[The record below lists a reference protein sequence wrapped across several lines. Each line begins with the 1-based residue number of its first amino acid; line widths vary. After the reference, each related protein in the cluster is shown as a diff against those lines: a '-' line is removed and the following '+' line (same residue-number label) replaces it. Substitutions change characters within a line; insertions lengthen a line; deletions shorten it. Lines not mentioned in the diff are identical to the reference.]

1 MRGGVKLRLKA
12 IAFVLVFTLV
22 LLTGFIYSQ
31 QEKASAAANLSA
43 YMSVVS
49 PNWEP
54 MAYNITGSA
63 PWVDVQTVG
72 GWNAVKLAGNVGI
85 GDGSYRAL
93 KNTSTTDIKFADTGS
108 EFMAADI
115 SMAPL
120 DVSRMSGYIP
130 VTSANETTK
139 NVPTQNNTTETNS
152 TGKALLSIPAIE
164 APRFDKNVSEAV
176 NETNASVA
184 KEEAPASPAAP
195 AGMALNDPYHAI
207 LMGRPINDLLYE
219 DPLAQS
225 VTMYGRLVGFQ
236 LPCGGC
242 ANIGIR
248 CIGYGY

>member
-1 MRGGVKLRLKA
+1 MKGGVGSHLKA
-12 IAFVLVFTLV
+12 LAYVLVFTI
-22 LLTGFIYSQ
+22 LLLSAVTFTQ
-31 QEKASAAANLSA
+31 QEKALAAANLTA

-54 MAYNITGSA
+54 MAYNISGSA
-63 PWVDVQTVG
+63 PWIAVQTV
-72 GWNAVKLAGNVGI
+72 GWNAVKIGGNVGI

-93 KNTSTTDIKFADTGS
+93 KNTSRMDINFSDTGS

-120 DVSRMSGYIP
+120 DVRRMSGYIP
-130 VTSANETTK
+130 ATSANETTK
-139 NVPTQNNTTETNS
+139 NVSTQNNTTASDS
-152 TGKALLSIPAIE
+152 THNALLSIPAIE

-207 LMGRPINDLLYE
+207 LMGRPVNDMLYE

-225 VTMYGRLVGFQ
+225 VTMYGRLIGFQ
-236 LPCGGC
+236 LPCGNC

>member
-1 MRGGVKLRLKA
+1 MLRLKA
-12 IAFVLVFTLV
+12 IAFVLTFTILI
-22 LLTGFIYSQ
+22 LTGFIYTQ

-54 MAYNITGSA
+54 MGYNVTGSA
-63 PWVDVQTVG
+63 PWVDVQNVA
-72 GWNAVKLAGNVGI
+72 GWNSVKIGGNVGI

-115 SMAPL
+115 STAPL
-120 DVSRMSGYIP
+120 DIRRMSGYIP
-130 VTSANETTK
+130 VTSPNETTK
-139 NVPTQNNTTETNS
+139 NVSTQDNTTATNS
-152 TGKALLSIPAIE
+152 TANALISIPAID
-164 APRFDKNVSEAV
+164 ALQFDKNVTEASNNTSAPV
-176 NETNASVA
+176 ANEET
-184 KEEAPASPAAP
+184 PAGLTPTG
-195 AGMALNDPYHAI
+195 GMALNDPYHAI
-207 LMGRPINDLLYE
+207 LMGRPVNDMLYE

-236 LPCGGC
+236 LPCGQC